1 MSLYEQLCK
10 SRKRVLIS
18 DTSSKSRDEKM
29 KVLSQLM
36 NLAFNNRQKPDELPQ
51 VFRIQNIDFL
61 NSLLLEIFLV
71 CNVGLRVSKV
81 SSVNSDCF
89 RGNTFEVELF

>member
-1 MSLYEQLCK
+1 MSLYEQLCET
-10 SRKRVLIS
+10 RERVLVS
-18 DTSSKSRDEKM
+18 DISSKSRDEKM

-51 VFRIQNIDFL
+51 LFRIQNINFPNSISLECFL
-61 NSLLLEIFLV
+61 QF
-71 CNVGLRVSKV
+71 NVRINVRNVKI
-81 SSVNSDCF
+81 VNSDWV